1 MTVYKKCLLEI
12 SKQSTFTS
20 KHNSLMK
27 VYYETEDYVLKDYI
41 RRYAE
46 CLAEAGH
53 YQKAKLPS
61 HCQRAVQGSEQVKQM
76 LIDYCQQV
84 EMSRK
89 PEWQILAERY
99 GWTPPA
105 NQGGI

>member
-12 SKQSTFTS
+12 SKQASFTS
-20 KHNSLMK
+20 KHNNLMK
-27 VYYETEDYVLKDYI
+27 FYYETEDYKLKDLI

-61 HCQRAVQGSEQVKQM
+61 HCQRVIQNAEQFKRM
-76 LIDYCQQV
+76 LENYCQEV

-99 GWTPPA
+99 GWIPPA
-105 NQGGI
+105 R